1 MNAYRVDILCPDCG
15 KRHLL
20 VSSYRLQSG
29 PNEKT
34 TVADFYG
41 TQQLPPDLAR
51 LLKDAVWCTETDDC
65 VNQQDKAKI
74 WIGPSGQ
81 PP

>member
-1 MNAYRVDILCPDCG
+1 MNAYRVDILCPECG

-34 TVADFYG
+34 TVADFNG
-41 TQQLPPDLAR
+41 AVRIDFSLPFG
-51 LLKDAVWCTETDDC
+51 VY
-65 VNQQDKAKI
+65 
-74 WIGPSGQ
+74 
-81 PP
+81 